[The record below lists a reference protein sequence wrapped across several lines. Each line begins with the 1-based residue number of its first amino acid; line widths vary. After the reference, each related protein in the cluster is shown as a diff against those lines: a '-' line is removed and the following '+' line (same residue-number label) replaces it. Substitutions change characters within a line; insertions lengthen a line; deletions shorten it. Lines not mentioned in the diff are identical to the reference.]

1 MTKTNAEVK
10 VTKRMRFEQ
19 ARADYQALGNEEMVK
34 FFDHEIE
41 LLDKK
46 NAKKGGKTNA
56 VTQAVREKLVEYMK
70 PNTIY
75 TATQLANE
83 IQPQFEEP
91 VTNQRVSTIMR
102 DLIKEETVERVVE
115 KGKTYFKLAD

>member
-1 MTKTNAEVK
+1 MTKTNETK

-19 ARADYQALGNEEMVK
+19 ARADYLALENTEMVA

-56 VTQAVREKLVEYMK
+56 VTQAVKAKLIEYMQ
-70 PNTIY
+70 PNTLY
-75 TATQLANE
+75 TATQLALG
-83 IQPQFEEP
+83 IQPEFEDTITSSR
-91 VTNQRVSTIMR
+91 VTSALTK
-102 DLIKEETVERVVE
+102 LTAEEIVKNVKE
-115 KGKTYFKLAD
+115 KGKSYYQIIG